1 MNASTQDTPL
11 PDWVHDPL
19 LAGIAERAATWMA
32 GRDLMLED
40 LCLGQ
45 PVSWAIVRDGQGRR
59 AMGTA
64 LTPNHEGG
72 DLDHLFLGLAPDW
85 RDWPVAQLP
94 ARLLTRHPLERCL
107 ALAVINA
114 VSQYRLALEDLAPV
128 QCGEGPGGGR
138 AGVLRW
144 VAAQRPERLV
154 MIGNMRPLVAGL
166 KEAGITPVV
175 FERHPDNRS
184 GALSDAQ
191 EWAWLPRA
199 DGLIAT
205 GATLLNHTLAPLV
218 ALSGAARFRI
228 LVGFSAQTHPEFLA
242 GLGLTHL
249 FSVHIRDVDGIRR
262 RLQIG
267 QWNALFESELPYLA
281 HLRHDADEQRS

>member
-1 MNASTQDTPL
+1 MNMPEPL

-19 LAGIAERAATWMA
+19 LSAIAERAAAWMA
-32 GRDLMLED
+32 GRELILED
-40 LCLGQ
+40 LCLGL
-45 PVSWAIVRDGQGRR
+45 PISWAIVRDGQGRR

-64 LTPNHEGG
+64 LTPISEAGG
-72 DLDHLFLGLAPDW
+72 HDNLFDGLAPDW
-85 RDWPVAQLP
+85 RDWPLMRLP
-94 ARLLTRHPLERCL
+94 ALLLARHPLERCL

-114 VSQYRLALEDLAPV
+114 VSQYRLMLEGLAPV
-128 QCGEGPGGGR
+128 RCGEGPGGGR

-154 MIGNMRPLVAGL
+154 MIGNMRPLVVGL
-166 KEAGITPVV
+166 VDAGITPVV

-199 DGLIAT
+199 DGLIIT
-205 GATLLNHTLAPLV
+205 GATLVNHTLSPLV

-242 GLGLTHL
+242 GLGLSHV
-249 FSVHIRDVDGIRR
+249 FSVNIRDVDGIRR
-262 RLQIG
+262 RLQVG
-267 QWNALFESELPYLA
+267 QWNAMFESEIPYLA
-281 HLRHDADEQRS
+281 DLGQDLAGARP